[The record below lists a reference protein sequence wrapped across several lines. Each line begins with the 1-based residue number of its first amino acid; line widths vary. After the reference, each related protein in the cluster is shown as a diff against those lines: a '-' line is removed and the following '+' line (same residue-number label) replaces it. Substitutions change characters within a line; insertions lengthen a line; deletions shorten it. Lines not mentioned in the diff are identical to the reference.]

1 MLYVIEYYDIDLD
14 ETDYVTAT
22 GNNIN
27 DAAKQF
33 IHRTHGR
40 KILVDINRVN
50 GVEDPYYRK

>member
-14 ETDYVTAT
+14 KTDYATAT

-33 IHRTHGR
+33 IYRTHGR

-50 GVEDPYYRK
+50 GVEDPLL

>member
-1 MLYVIEYYDIDLD
+1 MLYVIEYYDNDLD
-14 ETDYVTAT
+14 KTDYATAT

-27 DAAKQF
+27 DAAQQF
-33 IHRTHGR
+33 IYRTHGR

>member
-14 ETDYVTAT
+14 KTDYATT

-33 IHRTHGR
+33 IYRTHGR

-50 GVEDPYYRK
+50 GVEDLYYRK